1 MAVSA
6 PELHARLREQLLQLA
21 SPQVVSG
28 GGGPGV
34 VGLVGD
40 RHCEQYHQPS
50 RESRHARERHLGIDV
65 LKGVSDTE
73 RDIGNGSA
81 GEDVGPPEGI
91 CRYFSPTHETFGS
104 QILYTGL

>member
-1 MAVSA
+1 MRVAHAVVVSVAVSA

-65 LKGVSDTE
+65 LKGGGSDT
-73 RDIGNGSA
+73 G
-81 GEDVGPPEGI
+81 VGP
-91 CRYFSPTHETFGS
+91 R
-104 QILYTGL
+104 L

>member
-73 RDIGNGSA
+73 RRKKKKSA
-81 GEDVGPPEGI
+81 LSVSSGGGADTGVGP
-91 CRYFSPTHETFGS
+91 R
-104 QILYTGL
+104 L